1 MMRDMD
7 EVAKC
12 MWFLADTGWTV
23 RDDGPTTMIG
33 YSGNMPNVTQNY
45 GFKPHVNLRAGKKL
59 EVDDLF
65 TAVVVAWL
73 GGIVRSVFGRVKDL
87 SDGGNDGRVTG
98 KAVTLNGADVNE
110 SADKL
115 LDELPPGALIVRLD
129 VRETHGGF
137 VWTIYWQDPD
147 DGEA

>member
-23 RDDGPTTMIG
+23 RDDGPTTTIG

-45 GFKPHVNLRAGKKL
+45 GSKPHVNLGPEKKL

-73 GGIVRSVFGRVKDL
+73 ANIDRSVFDRVEDL
-87 SDGGNDGRVTG
+87 CGEDDDGRVVG
-98 KAVTLNGADVNE
+98 KAVTLTGRDVNR
-110 SADKL
+110 SADNL
-115 LDELPPGALIVRLD
+115 FDEFPFGARIVRLD
-129 VRETHGGF
+129 VVETHGGF
-137 VWTIYWQDPD
+137 VWTIYWQEPD